1 MQQILKE
8 TGLDPRCLDLEIT
21 ETLAINHIEEVME
34 KLLLLNENGIR
45 ISIDDFG
52 TGHSSL
58 AYLKDFPIQTLKI
71 AREFILD
78 FQDPANQAIITT
90 IISLAKNLN
99 LTVIAEGVE
108 TGEQI
113 QFLKQQ
119 GCDEVQGYYF
129 SKPSPSY
136 VLEESFIRLK
146 EVAASLDQ

>member
-1 MQQILKE
+1 M
-8 TGLDPRCLDLEIT
+8 DLEIT